1 MIFCRKSKISRHDV
15 SLVSPNIAKSR
26 LKVALFHNDL
36 CTKWKKK
43 YLKAL
48 KFVSPPQVSGGVCP
62 ACSVGPEVSVSGGA
76 ALHQLP
82 VQTVQ
87 AVRGD
92 GLRVVVAGEVVM

>member
-1 MIFCRKSKISRHDV
+1 MTFVLNGKEVSKGPQIC
-15 SLVSPNIAKSR
+15 L
-26 LKVALFHNDL
+26 
-36 CTKWKKK
+36 
-43 YLKAL
+43 
-48 KFVSPPQVSGGVCP
+48 SPPVTGCVCP

-87 AVRGD
+87 AVRRD

>member
-1 MIFCRKSKISRHDV
+1 MEKKV
-15 SLVSPNIAKSR
+15 SEAPQNCL
-26 LKVALFHNDL
+26 
-36 CTKWKKK
+36 
-43 YLKAL
+43 
-48 KFVSPPQVSGGVCP
+48 SPPVTGGVCP

>member
-1 MIFCRKSKISRHDV
+1 ME
-15 SLVSPNIAKSR
+15 
-26 LKVALFHNDL
+26 
-36 CTKWKKK
+36 KK
-43 YLKAL
+43 YLKPP
-48 KFVSPPQVSGGVCP
+48 KIISPPCWLEVLGVCP

>member
-1 MIFCRKSKISRHDV
+1 M
-15 SLVSPNIAKSR
+15 
-26 LKVALFHNDL
+26 
-36 CTKWKKK
+36 T
-43 YLKAL
+43 
-48 KFVSPPQVSGGVCP
+48 GGVCP